1 MMRKGLVT
9 VAIAA
14 LVLGHGV
21 ITPAHAVPGWRF
33 IRELFSGGRPA
44 VGSPRGGTRNDIP
57 YIITPRKTAILTP
70 VPEFQWH
77 AVPRALAYTVTLR
90 GPEGIVWTTTVTEP
104 RVTYGGDQALK
115 PGVPYSLTV
124 KAEAIAANSTLTS
137 TEEGLPGLSFYL
149 LPNEQ
154 KIQLM
159 ETIETLQPPDTVAE
173 SLALAKTYRDYNIM
187 GEAIALLERRRSEG
201 ATSIEL
207 NRLLGELYLQVRLNR
222 DARNVFEQ
230 ARALA
235 ESTDDLRH
243 QADINAFL
251 AHIALGMRQPDV
263 ARQYLAEAEALYVK
277 VGDGAKADSVNAWL
291 AVLNAGD

>member
-1 MMRKGLVT
+1 MRKGLVT
-9 VAIAA
+9 VAMVA

-21 ITPAHAVPGWRF
+21 ITPAQAIPGWRF

-57 YIITPRKTAILTP
+57 YIIAPRKTAILTP

-90 GPEGIVWTTTVTEP
+90 GPEGIVWTTTVSEP
-104 RVTYGGDQALK
+104 RVTYGGDPALE
-115 PGVPYSLTV
+115 PGVSYSWIV

-154 KIQLM
+154 RTQLM
-159 ETIETLQPPDTVAE
+159 EAVGSLQPPDTLAE
-173 SLALAKTYRDYNIM
+173 SLALARIYRDYNLM
-187 GEAIALLERRRSEG
+187 GEAIALLERYRSTG

-222 DARNVFEQ
+222 DARHVFER

-235 ESTDDLRH
+235 ESAGDLGQ
-243 QADINAFL
+243 QADSNAFL
-251 AHIALGMRQPDV
+251 AHIALGMRQPDK
-263 ARQYLAEAEALYVK
+263 ARQYLAEAEALYVNL
-277 VGDGAKADSVNAWL
+277 GDGAKADSVNAWL
-291 AVLNAGD
+291 AVLNAGG